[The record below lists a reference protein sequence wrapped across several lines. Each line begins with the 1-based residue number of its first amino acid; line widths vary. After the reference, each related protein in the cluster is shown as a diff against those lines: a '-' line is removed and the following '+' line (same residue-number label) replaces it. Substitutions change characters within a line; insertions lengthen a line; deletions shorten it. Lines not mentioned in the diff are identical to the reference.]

1 LATSLP
7 KGKEYKPILN
17 RSKAMEKYEDQ
28 QPEQEE
34 VKKIIHDVLIEL
46 QSSEKRLSKGNSR

>member
-1 LATSLP
+1 MENELL
-7 KGKEYKPILN
+7 KEYKPILN
-17 RSKAMEKYEDQ
+17 RTKAMEKFEDQ

-46 QSSEKRLSKGNSR
+46 QSSEKSLSKGNSR

>member
-1 LATSLP
+1 MENELL
-7 KGKEYKPILN
+7 KEYKPILN
-17 RSKAMEKYEDQ
+17 HSKAMEKYEDQ
-28 QPEQEE
+28 QPEQVE